1 MNEFRE
7 CKQQLV
13 MALLKPK
20 CHFVVVVTHF
30 NQSWN
35 FYFIHDMLIIRYL
48 EDTVKSSTKFLLASY
63 VLIITA

>member
-13 MALLKPK
+13 MALIKPK

-48 EDTVKSSTKFLLASY
+48 EDTKFLLASY